1 MQSDAVLG
9 TLGTYQPQPR
19 TRAGAQTCALLQRM
33 EEEPA
38 SYLETYQLG
47 FLFSWH
53 LAKGWSMGK
62 RKEPEF
68 TRRAGC
74 WVRTQHTRIV
84 RLLLSEHSINLVFG
98 KSTICFTV
106 VKITVHMQHWLYE
119 VMKNT
124 RKEEE
129 KEHTMHG
136 AVRS

>member
-68 TRRAGC
+68 TRRTGC

-84 RLLLSEHSINLVFG
+84 RLLLSEQSINYQPNIRQINDLFHSG
-98 KSTICFTV
+98 QDHSTYATLAI
-106 VKITVHMQHWLYE
+106 
-119 VMKNT
+119 
-124 RKEEE
+124 
-129 KEHTMHG
+129 
-136 AVRS
+136 